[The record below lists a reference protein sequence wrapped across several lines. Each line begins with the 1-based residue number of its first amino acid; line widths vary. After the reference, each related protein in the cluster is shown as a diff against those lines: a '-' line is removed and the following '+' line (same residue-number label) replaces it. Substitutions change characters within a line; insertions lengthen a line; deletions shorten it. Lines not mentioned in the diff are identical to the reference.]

1 MAPEDLPVAAQ
12 RQTPRADRLRR
23 QMVVITSA
31 ILGLAVLLSLFTYEH
46 GRSVNLTTTG
56 FVDHDLP
63 SVSILFDLKLAVVSE
78 EPILYDYYATGDRGR
93 FRPSHGANARRIERI
108 LAQLR
113 HSDVSPN
120 LAAGIDGHFRE
131 LNRLAAE
138 LDATLIGAFPDPAK
152 AATLLTSIS
161 RHAADIN
168 TGVDKMLAVVSG
180 DVARRGKIVQEEVAT
195 IVSMVVA
202 FSVATLILLI
212 LTGYSL
218 RAYIGESTK
227 RRQLALFP
235 ERNPHPILSV
245 SSEGTPL
252 YANRGALQML
262 RDCGASSTDAS
273 VLLPADLVARL
284 DALRRSRRDRDRFEY
299 EACGRQL
306 ACEIHPLP
314 DQDLY
319 HVYLSDITEHKRAE
333 QKLIHQ
339 AYHDSLTEL
348 PNRNEFHERLSQ
360 AISAQACGAVLIL
373 NLDRFR
379 LMVDSFG
386 HNVGDEVL
394 RAVAGRLHQTLQGSW
409 SEFLAA
415 RLFRIDG
422 ARFAVFAPGVRSP
435 ATLDALAARM
445 QESAVEPLRV
455 RDRQLLLSF
464 SVGGSLFPVDG
475 KDAETVL
482 RGADRAMQS
491 VRKQGGN
498 GYRRYSTELDAEYTE
513 QLELETEL
521 RLAQERGELSL
532 HFQPQV
538 NIRTGALI
546 GFEAL
551 LRWNHPE
558 QGMIPPNHFIPLAE
572 STGLIVDIGEWVLH
586 TACVQARA
594 WLDLGLR
601 GFTIG
606 ANVSGRQFAAG
617 DLAQRVQRVVHDT
630 GLDPGYLELE
640 VTESV
645 AMIDAEQTVDT
656 LAELKK
662 IGVRMAIDDFGTGHS
677 SLAYLKRLPVHRLK
691 IDKSFV
697 RNVTSDRNDAAITR
711 AVIALAKSLG
721 LKVIAEGVE
730 TEQQRAL
737 LARYGCREIQGF
749 LIARP
754 SPASDLEPFVERHLQ
769 ANARS
774 AQPPQRKLRAV

>member
-1 MAPEDLPVAAQ
+1 MAPEDLPVAVQ

-23 QMVVITSA
+23 QVVVISSA
-31 ILGLAVLLSLFTYEH
+31 ILGLAVLLSVFTYMH

-63 SVSILFDLKLAVVSE
+63 SVAVLFDLKLAVVSE
-78 EPILYDYYATGDRGR
+78 EPILYDYYATGDRAR
-93 FRPSHGANARRIERI
+93 FRASHGANARRIGRI
-108 LAQLR
+108 LVQLR
-113 HSDVSPN
+113 HSDVSPD
-120 LAAGIDGHFRE
+120 LTVGIEGHFRE

-138 LDATLIGAFPDPAK
+138 LDATLSGASHDPGRAG
-152 AATLLTSIS
+152 ALLSSIS

-180 DVARRGKIVQEEVAT
+180 DVAKRGKIVQEEVAT

-245 SSEGTPL
+245 SSEGKPL
-252 YANRGALQML
+252 YVNRGALQML
-262 RDCGASSTDAS
+262 RDCGASTTDAA
-273 VLLPADLVARL
+273 VLLPTDLVERL

-299 EACGRQL
+299 EARGRQL
-306 ACEIHPLP
+306 SCEIHPLP

-339 AYHDSLTEL
+339 AYHDTLTEL
-348 PNRNEFHERLSQ
+348 PNRNEFQERLSQ
-360 AISAQACGAVLIL
+360 AIGAQACGAILLL

-394 RAVAGRLHQTLQGSW
+394 KAVANRLHQTLQGSW

-415 RLFRIDG
+415 RLFRMDG

-435 ATLDALAARM
+435 ATLDALAVRM

-521 RLAQERGELSL
+521 RLAQERGELAL

-558 QGMIPPNHFIPLAE
+558 QGMIPPNSFIPLAE

-586 TACVQARA
+586 TACVQARV

-617 DLAQRVQRVVHDT
+617 DLAQRVQRVVRDT

-677 SLAYLKRLPVHRLK
+677 SLAYLKRLPVQRLK

-754 SPASDLEPFVERHLQ
+754 STASDLEPFVTRHLQ